1 MAESIACKQCGATM
15 YQETLSKGNLSGI
28 VVALIVL
35 ALGVIL
41 SVAGLWIIG
50 VPIAILALFMGG
62 KRIKVW
68 KCSKCGYF
76 FERA

>member
-1 MAESIACKQCGATM
+1 M
-15 YQETLSKGNLSGI
+15 YKETLSKGNLSGI

-41 SVAGLWIIG
+41 SFAGLWIIG
-50 VPIAILALFMGG
+50 VPVAILALFMGG

>member
-1 MAESIACKQCGATM
+1 MQAVQRSAAM
-15 YQETLSKGNLSGI
+15 YKETLSKGNLSGI

-41 SVAGLWIIG
+41 SFAGLWIIG
-50 VPIAILALFMGG
+50 VPVAILALFMGG

>member
-1 MAESIACKQCGATM
+1 MTDSIECKQCGATM
-15 YQETLSKGNLSGI
+15 HKETISKGNLSGI

-35 ALGVIL
+35 ALGIVL
-41 SVAGLWIIG
+41 SIFGLWVIG

-62 KRIKVW
+62 KRVKIW

>member
-1 MAESIACKQCGATM
+1 MADVNCKQCGSAM
-15 YQETLSKGNLSGI
+15 VMRTLSKGNVSGI
-28 VVALIVL
+28 ALALVVL

-41 SVAGLWIIG
+41 SIAGLWIIG
-50 VPIAILALFMGG
+50 VPIAIVALFMGG

-68 KCSKCGYF
+68 QCPNCGYF